1 MGLAAALEAALADI
15 LGPEAMLTGEGA
27 AAYAVAGLAPT
38 AAVRPATVEQL
49 AAVMRLAHA
58 RGLAVL
64 PWGGGTM
71 MGLGNPPRRY
81 DLAVDMRHLD
91 RVLEH
96 EPADLTCTVE
106 AGIAIADLRS
116 RLAAAGQTVGLD
128 PPWPERATVG
138 GTLATA
144 IAGPRRYTWGHPRD
158 FTIGMRVV
166 LADGRITRAGGKVVK
181 NVAGYDLCK
190 LYIGSLGTLAIIVEA
205 TFKLLPLPRASA
217 GLAFSFPGPGPAC
230 QTARELWRRGLAV
243 TGMALQTQGGQY
255 ELLVD
260 LGGSPGAVARS
271 QREAT
276 ELAVAQGG
284 REAGSEPFWQEALAS
299 PVASRHLTVRL
310 TVLPSRLAEAL
321 ASLEALG
328 PTLVVAFPTVGHIYA
343 RWPEE
348 ADARAVVG
356 QALAVAR
363 AVGGTGV
370 VHSWPWLAASAP
382 LVDVWGPPPPSAALM
397 RRVKEAWDPAGVLAP
412 GRMVA
417 GI

>member
-1 MGLAAALEAALADI
+1 
-15 LGPEAMLTGEGA
+15 
-27 AAYAVAGLAPT
+27 
-38 AAVRPATVEQL
+38 
-49 AAVMRLAHA
+49 
-58 RGLAVL
+58 
-64 PWGGGTM
+64 
-71 MGLGNPPRRY
+71 
-81 DLAVDMRHLD
+81 
-91 RVLEH
+91 
-96 EPADLTCTVE
+96 
-106 AGIAIADLRS
+106 
-116 RLAAAGQTVGLD
+116 
-128 PPWPERATVG
+128 
-138 GTLATA
+138 
-144 IAGPRRYTWGHPRD
+144 
-158 FTIGMRVV
+158 
-166 LADGRITRAGGKVVK
+166 
-181 NVAGYDLCK
+181 
-190 LYIGSLGTLAIIVEA
+190 
-205 TFKLLPLPRASA
+205 
-217 GLAFSFPGPGPAC
+217 
-230 QTARELWRRGLAV
+230 
-243 TGMALQTQGGQY
+243 MALQTQGGQY

-276 ELAVAQGG
+276 ELAVAHGG

-370 VHSWPWLAASAP
+370 VHSWPWLAAGAP
-382 LVDVWGPPPPSAALM
+382 LDDVWGPPPPSAALM